1 MKIAKILFAA
11 FAAQHLYGYAFAD
24 VTKEEEEEAL
34 IFEPTE
40 GDSDNDVND
49 IANASD
55 FTEDDPKPDGNVD
68 LPVDGFLEM
77 IAEENGPSDGQLR
90 GRRRLGKTYTWRGSV
105 RYRISSGSRSTQGQ
119 WCIKHDDFY
128 CKDAGKQWER
138 WAASQSGRK
147 KCSVSS
153 GRNTARCR
161 SFGTNT
167 CGFPQTVLNSC
178 VTGRCQ
184 TDCYL
189 TCTISWNCNN

>member
-77 IAEENGPSDGQLR
+77 IAEENGPSDGQLVDGAGWER
-90 GRRRLGKTYTWRGSV
+90 HTPGEV
-105 RYRISSGSRSTQGQ
+105 RYGTAYHRAPGQLKVNGASSMTTST
-119 WCIKHDDFY
+119 
-128 CKDAGKQWER
+128 AR
-138 WAASQSGRK
+138 MPA
-147 KCSVSS
+147 SS
-153 GRNTARCR
+153 GRGGPLANQGARSAQCQVA
-161 SFGTNT
+161 GTRQ
-167 CGFPQTVLNSC
+167 GAEAL
-178 VTGRCQ
+178 GR
-184 TDCYL
+184 TL
-189 TCTISWNCNN
+189 AGSHRLFLIRA